1 MKKKKLSAEVINKIA
16 VVKRQV
22 INTLSGDASELRDA
36 LLALFDEL
44 ANQEEELDINQFK
57 SEIEK
62 IVAQYSD
69 VPEAT
74 ANAIAKATEN
84 VLKRINSFMPA
95 DSQLTPKVKNEIVS
109 AIFHSRDKINVQDNI
124 KAVLVK
130 NSITGLSFDGLTDY
144 VITWKVADL
153 NPLFAKLHPTMFSKF
168 FYGEIDIKYAAQ
180 AAAQWDRTLAKNSS
194 VEKLVQQL
202 TASAKKI
209 TTDYIYKRQ
218 QFALADLDD
227 IEAAGQLT
235 EFLAMVSKE
244 LDTMIVNAIVMT
256 ILIGDQAHGG
266 GNDSITTFEEIGTKM
281 TSDSFTTVIYRN
293 NVDLAQYLNEVGVT
307 GSTPQPSVH
316 MATLQYVRNCIYNP
330 QGKEVVAIMN
340 RSTFNTLTPRLL
352 ASGGDFVFRTKEE
365 VASELGVDDIIL
377 LDIMPD
383 WTKPS
388 SVIFMI
394 PDGYHYKEVKT
405 LDVAYP
411 SYEKN
416 VQNIQKERNMGG
428 AIHDLYSTAVY
439 HGVDK

>member
-109 AIFHSRDKINVQDNI
+109 AIFRSRDKINVQDNI
-124 KAVLVK
+124 EAVLVK

-153 NPLFAKLHPTMFSKF
+153 NSLFAKLHPTMFTKF
-168 FYGEIDIKYAAQ
+168 FYGEIDIKDAAQ
-180 AAAQWDRTLAKNSS
+180 AAAQWDRTLVNNSS

-235 EFLAMVSKE
+235 EFLAMISKE

-256 ILIGDQAHGG
+256 ILVGDKAHGS
-266 GNDSITTFEEIGTKM
+266 NDSITTFEEIGTKLA
-281 TSDSFTTVIYRN
+281 SDPFTTVIYRN
-293 NVDLAQYLNEVGVT
+293 NGNLAQYLNDVGVT
-307 GSTPQPSVH
+307 PSTPQPSVR

-330 QGKEVVAIMN
+330 QGKEVVAIMSHN
-340 RSTFNTLTPRLL
+340 TFNTLTPRLL

-383 WTKPS
+383 WYNPS

-439 HGVDK
+439 HGIDE

>member
-57 SEIEK
+57 SEIEQ

-109 AIFHSRDKINVQDNI
+109 AIFRSRDKINVQDNI
-124 KAVLVK
+124 EAVLVK
-130 NSITGLSFDGLTDY
+130 NGITGLSFDGLTDY

-153 NPLFAKLHPTMFSKF
+153 NPLFAKLHPTMFTKF
-168 FYGEIDIKYAAQ
+168 FYGEIDIKAAAQ
-180 AAAQWDRTLAKNSS
+180 AAAQWDRTLANNSS
-194 VEKLVQQL
+194 VEKLVQRL
-202 TASAKKI
+202 TVSAKKL

-244 LDTMIVNAIVMT
+244 LDIMIVNAIVMT
-256 ILIGDQAHGG
+256 ILIGDQAHGS
-266 GNDSITTFEEIGTKM
+266 NDSITTFEEVGTKSA
-281 TSDSFTTVIYRN
+281 SDPFTTVIYQN
-293 NVDLAQYLNEVGVT
+293 NGNLAQYLNEIGVT
-307 GSTPQPSVH
+307 PSTPQPSVR

-340 RSTFNTLTPRLL
+340 RNTFNTLTPRLL

-377 LDIMPD
+377 LDILPD
-383 WTKPS
+383 WANPS

-439 HGVDK
+439 HGVDE

>member
-1 MKKKKLSAEVINKIA
+1 MKKKKLSVEVINKIA

-62 IVAQYSD
+62 IVAEYSD

-109 AIFHSRDKINVQDNI
+109 AIFRSRDKINVQDNI
-124 KAVLVK
+124 EAVLVK
-130 NSITGLSFDGLTDY
+130 NGITGLSFDGLTDY

-153 NPLFAKLHPTMFSKF
+153 NPLFAKLHPTMFTKF
-168 FYGEIDIKYAAQ
+168 FYGEIDIKNAAQ
-180 AAAQWDRTLAKNSS
+180 AAAQWDRTLANNSGA
-194 VEKLVQQL
+194 EKVIQQL

-244 LDTMIVNAIVMT
+244 LDTMIVNATVMT
-256 ILIGDQAHGG
+256 ILIGDKAHGG
-266 GNDSITTFEEIGTKM
+266 SDRITTFEEIGTKM
-281 TSDSFTTVIYRN
+281 ASDSFTTVIYQN
-293 NVDLAQYLNEVGVT
+293 NGNLAQYLNEVGVT
-307 GSTPQPSVH
+307 PSTPQPSVR

-330 QGKEVVAIMN
+330 QGKEVVAIMSRN
-340 RSTFNTLTPRLL
+340 TFNTLTPRLL

-383 WTKPS
+383 WHNPS

-439 HGVDK
+439 HGVDE